1 MKTFKS
7 QQKKL
12 SFYAKPLQSEPF
24 LWISVVLSK

>member
-12 SFYAKPLQSEPF
+12 FFYAKPLQSEPF
-24 LWISVVLSK
+24 REFQ